1 MAIGI
6 LVWGE
11 LAQQSPC
18 LWVVGET
25 RPRVVANRHLLVHR
39 PLSRNNRFGYWREA
53 AFRESTASYGIG
65 SLNEDIR
72 LIVFIKYHLN
82 VYVRFKVLVRVTLVI
97 LCYPVFVVCGHVGTN
112 LLNYVRFRE
121 LLICVMKFITFSIV
135 SVIYISFMHISKKT
149 DINIGMIAYVWKIII
164 YSDIH

>member
-1 MAIGI
+1 M
-6 LVWGE
+6 
-11 LAQQSPC
+11 
-18 LWVVGET
+18 
-25 RPRVVANRHLLVHR
+25 
-39 PLSRNNRFGYWREA
+39 
-53 AFRESTASYGIG
+53 
-65 SLNEDIR
+65 NEDIR

-97 LCYPVFVVCGHVGTN
+97 LRYPVFVVCDHVGTN

-149 DINIGMIAYVWKIII
+149 DINIGMIAYV
-164 YSDIH
+164 